1 MHEKYKQLFI
11 QLARAAELLAEQV
24 ASYDHS
30 KDDKKGEETA
40 LTMRDNYGELHDRM
54 SNKEFD
60 FNTLTKNDYL
70 KLYFAALIVNNNI
83 EEQIKAQEKVAQ
95 GYKIDVMPK
104 LQRIV
109 EETKTDEEVAPLA
122 NEIFAISDT

>member
-1 MHEKYKQLFI
+1 
-11 QLARAAELLAEQV
+11 
-24 ASYDHS
+24 
-30 KDDKKGEETA
+30 
-40 LTMRDNYGELHDRM
+40 MRDNYGELHDRM

-109 EETKTDEEVAPLA
+109 EETKTEEEVAPLA